1 MKWWSGYAGCPE
13 VAGKANWA
21 TSEEYVPGEHTQIT
35 ASFIRFTGGQGRYA
49 VVVRNELSREK
60 FLAFQT
66 DGETWAEIDGYSRT
80 MPMEEAIGR
89 YMERHPSKDRK

>member
-1 MKWWSGYAGCPE
+1 MMRSIRNDFSGERPH
-13 VAGKANWA
+13 
-21 TSEEYVPGEHTQIT
+21 SEC
-35 ASFIRFTGGQGRYA
+35 FIRFTGGQGRYA

>member
-1 MKWWSGYAGCPE
+1 MLFRS
-13 VAGKANWA
+13 
-21 TSEEYVPGEHTQIT
+21 
-35 ASFIRFTGGQGRYA
+35 YA

>member
-1 MKWWSGYAGCPE
+1 MQHDAVHPQRLSGERPH
-13 VAGKANWA
+13 
-21 TSEEYVPGEHTQIT
+21 SEC
-35 ASFIRFTGGQGRYA
+35 FIRFTGGQGRYA

-89 YMERHPSKDRK
+89 YMGEHPSKGRK